1 MPLEVALASNK
12 PTIIEFYAN
21 WCEVCRELVP
31 SVYEVENRYQGKVNF
46 VMLNVDNT
54 LWRPEV
60 CSVDVVVVLVEV
72 VLWWW
77 GRV

>member
-31 SVYEVENRYQGKVNF
+31 SVAEVESRYQGKVNF

-60 CSVDVVVVLVEV
+60 C
-72 VLWWW
+72 WW
-77 GRV
+77 GLVVSRFVA

>member
-1 MPLEVALASNK
+1 MPLDIALSSNK

-31 SVYEVENRYQGKVNF
+31 SVYEVESRYRGQVNF

-54 LWRPEV
+54 SWRPEV
-60 CSVDVVVVLVEV
+60 MLYTHCVAYVVGVHS
-72 VLWWW
+72 
-77 GRV
+77 

>member
-1 MPLEVALASNK
+1 MPLDVALASNK

-31 SVYEVENRYQGKVNF
+31 SVYEVENRYRGQVNF

-54 LWRPEV
+54 SWRPEAR
-60 CSVDVVVVLVEV
+60 CFC
-72 VLWWW
+72 WW
-77 GRV
+77 